1 MIVGG
6 VVKRRLKIN
15 DVDWRLRSHYFL
27 FTPSICWMFFVL
39 GEREEKRRIE
49 KGGKKEGNE
58 TIEERERIPYPC
70 LAIN

>member
-1 MIVGG
+1 LATAVTLFF
-6 VVKRRLKIN
+6 VHPFYLL
-15 DVDWRLRSHYFL
+15 DV
-27 FTPSICWMFFVL
+27 FVL